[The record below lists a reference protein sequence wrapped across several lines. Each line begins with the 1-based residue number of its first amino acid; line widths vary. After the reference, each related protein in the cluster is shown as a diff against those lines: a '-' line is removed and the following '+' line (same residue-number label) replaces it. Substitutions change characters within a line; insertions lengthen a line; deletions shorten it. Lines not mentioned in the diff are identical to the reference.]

1 MSVTNQKAHE
11 IFENHPTRFTKKE
24 KAALRNTL
32 RKELIKSGYSDDDIT
47 EINASGTNLLVG
59 DPHAEYMFT
68 AHYDTPGRTGWMLKT
83 ASLWGQTGANIF
95 LTAIICALGFSVPIA
110 SSVIFPSASGDM
122 IFWSGELAILLLLLI
137 IIISM
142 TIKNKNNPNCNSNV
156 QLFTEN

>member
-1 MSVTNQKAHE
+1 MHSAATYYNSFKKEKRKILIMSVTNQKAHE

-68 AHYDTPGRTGWMLKT
+68 AHYDTPGRTGCRELGRP
-83 ASLWGQTGANIF
+83 SDDQTF
-95 LTAIICALGFSVPIA
+95 HQLC
-110 SSVIFPSASGDM
+110 
-122 IFWSGELAILLLLLI
+122 
-137 IIISM
+137 
-142 TIKNKNNPNCNSNV
+142 SND
-156 QLFTEN
+156 L

>member
-83 ASLWGQTGANIF
+83 ASL
-95 LTAIICALGFSVPIA
+95 
-110 SSVIFPSASGDM
+110 
-122 IFWSGELAILLLLLI
+122 
-137 IIISM
+137 
-142 TIKNKNNPNCNSNV
+142 
-156 QLFTEN
+156 